1 MRCEVKQQET
11 GVASLVVDA
20 ASGLSLGLQV
30 VSFWGATAI
39 AIWLETL
46 QIIDSASSTSRRWLC
61 MGANF
66 DLVTLRIKKI
76 SINKHYFEIFGIWVS
91 KVAAKSPSGHD
102 RASATGLSQLDD
114 LVARQRGSGFF
125 ICHLDIAHPVFYP
138 RAKTGKDAIPATRK
152 CLVCRRPNFDFHEF
166 PYGNL
171 LLEDMEDP
179 IFPAFAKVKSQHARR
194 RSMSLED
201 DDEISPK
208 EGLPPSG
215 KLT

>member
-1 MRCEVKQQET
+1 MRCEVKQQDT

-91 KVAAKSPSGHD
+91 KVAAKSPLPRQGP
-102 RASATGLSQLDD
+102 RATGLSPLND
-114 LVARQRGSGFF
+114 LVARQRGNGFF
-125 ICHLDIAHPVFYP
+125 AFGHRTPSILP
-138 RAKTGKDAIPATRK
+138 AKTGKDAIPATRK
-152 CLVCRRPNFDFHEF
+152 CLVCRWPNFDFHEF

-208 EGLPPSG
+208 EGLPP
-215 KLT
+215 LVN